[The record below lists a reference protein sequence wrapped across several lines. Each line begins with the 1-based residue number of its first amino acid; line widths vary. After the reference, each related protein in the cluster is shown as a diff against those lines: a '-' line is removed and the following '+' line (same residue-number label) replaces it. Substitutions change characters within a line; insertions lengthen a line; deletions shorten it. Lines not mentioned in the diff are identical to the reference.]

1 MNRRKF
7 WSTLGAS
14 LLVAS
19 SFANAQNYP
28 ASPVKIIVPYVA
40 GGGIDAVAR
49 MLAQGM
55 QQELGQA
62 FIVDNR
68 GGAGGLIGA
77 DAAAKA
83 APDGYTLLLG
93 GNPELTITPSL
104 QAKPP
109 YNSTTAFTP
118 IVLVAQSPN
127 VFVANPSLGA
137 KTLREALEAA
147 KKKPG
152 GISIAT
158 PGNGTAMHIAVEL
171 LRQETGL
178 EITHVPYKGAAPAT
192 LAALSGEVT
201 FALVGAPPA
210 LPHIQSGKL
219 VALAVT
225 QPKRSA
231 LLPNVPTIGEALN
244 VMKDADIVTWYGLL
258 APARTPAPIVQ
269 TLEKAA
275 AAVLKRPETKERLTA
290 LGTDLVAMPAPQ
302 FADRIRNESQRYAE
316 VVKKFHI
323 KPD

>member
-1 MNRRKF
+1 
-7 WSTLGAS
+7 

-109 YNSTTAFTP
+109 YNSTTAFTQ
-118 IVLVAQSPN
+118 IVLVAQSQN

-231 LLPNVPTIGEALN
+231 LLPNVRRS
-244 VMKDADIVTWYGLL
+244 V
-258 APARTPAPIVQ
+258 
-269 TLEKAA
+269 
-275 AAVLKRPETKERLTA
+275 KR
-290 LGTDLVAMPAPQ
+290 
-302 FADRIRNESQRYAE
+302 
-316 VVKKFHI
+316 
-323 KPD
+323 